1 MSARLR
7 EIPIMII
14 RQATPA
20 PSIRYGRSHIN
31 RTEEKLE
38 KGHFGP
44 FMTICWMDGMASHW
58 GHISKFTTAKLFA
71 WTFGAADWKRRE
83 FLPEVVAVSRNPTA
97 SVLHLG
103 APPSLPSA
111 RVNAIIILRQNAI
124 TGSEVRFKRRTKWKG
139 PL

>member
-7 EIPIMII
+7 EIPIMTT
-14 RQATPA
+14 RQTTPA

-71 WTFGAADWKRRE
+71 WTFGAADWKRRK
-83 FLPEVVAVSRNPTA
+83 FLPEVVAVSRNPSA
-97 SVLHLG
+97 SVLHLR
-103 APPSLPSA
+103 APPSLPPDG
-111 RVNAIIILRQNAI
+111 VNAIIILRQNAI
-124 TGSEVRFKRRTKWKG
+124 MVSKARFNRRTKHFF
-139 PL
+139 